1 MIESAVLVFGGTM
14 YFTGV
19 MRSHLNK
26 KAKQRK
32 LYKLAKKVAKRPDND
47 LFFIEN
53 AIKEIMQ

>member
-53 AIKEIMQ
+53 AIKE